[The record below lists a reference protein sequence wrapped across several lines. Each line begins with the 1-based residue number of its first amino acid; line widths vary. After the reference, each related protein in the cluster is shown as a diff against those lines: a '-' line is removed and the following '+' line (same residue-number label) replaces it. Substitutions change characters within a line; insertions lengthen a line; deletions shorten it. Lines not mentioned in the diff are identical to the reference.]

1 MKPDNPTKVDRAF
14 DFTIT
19 DTEER
24 ADGDGLNL
32 EGYAAV
38 FNSPTVIDSWEGK
51 FTEVIAPGAFKR
63 TIGDKMP
70 VMQFDHGHH
79 PMIGGLPIGVI
90 RSLTEDSRG
99 LKVKARLSDNWLIQ
113 PVRDAIRDGAIS
125 GMSFRFT
132 VRDEEWDGDNRTIKA
147 VDLHE
152 VGPVVFP
159 AYSKTTVGVRS
170 GSDPISQ
177 LVELIR
183 ADESLRAPLA
193 AALTFG
199 ASDDLAREGAPSD
212 LADGNETPD
221 EEVSVTDE
229 QPDNDRRAEL
239 LELADFIERAALN
252 RERSRF
258 L

>member
-1 MKPDNPTKVDRAF
+1 MKPDQPVEVERAF

-19 DTEER
+19 ETRSD
-24 ADGDGLNL
+24 DGLTL

-38 FNSPTVIDSWEGK
+38 FNSPTSIDSWEGK

-63 TIGDKMP
+63 SIGDKMP
-70 VMQFDHGHH
+70 IMQFDHGNH

-90 RSLTEDSRG
+90 RSLSEDSRG

-113 PVRDAIRDGAIS
+113 PVRDAIRDGAIT

-132 VRDEEWDGDNRTIKA
+132 PRDEEWDGDIRTITA

-159 AYSKTTVGVRS
+159 AYKATTVGVRS
-170 GSDPISQ
+170 ASDPITQ

-199 ASDDLAREGAPSD
+199 ATSELADDGASTV
-212 LADGNETPD
+212 LADGNE
-221 EEVSVTDE
+221 
-229 QPDNDRRAEL
+229 QA
-239 LELADFIERAALN
+239 LEPVVETSRSEWLEFAAFVERAVVS
-252 RERSRF
+252 RERNRF
-258 L
+258 YD